1 MLRKVEKILQRSQ
14 RGIRV
19 KKGDVFL
26 RNGRLLMITE
36 VDSGTLTFVESSE
49 GVQKSMSLQEFRSRQ
64 IQRVKISEP
73 SRRSAIDAAA
83 EVMSSISLSI
93 EAKLSALR
101 SLSRKAPPEDRG
113 KIKELIDVANK
124 ALRR

>member
-36 VDSGTLTFVESSE
+36 VESGTLTFVESSE
-49 GVQKSMSLQEFRSRQ
+49 GVQKRMSLQEFRSRQ

-124 ALRR
+124 ALGR

>member
-36 VDSGTLTFVESSE
+36 VESGTLTFVESSE

-124 ALRR
+124 ALGR

>member
-26 RNGRLLMITE
+26 RNGRLLMITD
-36 VDSGTLTFVESSE
+36 VDSGTLTLVESSE
-49 GVQKSMSLQEFRSRQ
+49 GVQKSMSIQEFRSRQ

-113 KIKELIDVANK
+113 KIKELIDIANR
-124 ALRR
+124 ALGR

>member
-36 VDSGTLTFVESSE
+36 VNSGTITFVESSE

-73 SRRSAIDAAA
+73 SRRSAVDAAA
-83 EVMSSISLSI
+83 EVMGSISLSI

-101 SLSRKAPPEDRG
+101 SLSRKAPPEDRS

-124 ALRR
+124 ALGR